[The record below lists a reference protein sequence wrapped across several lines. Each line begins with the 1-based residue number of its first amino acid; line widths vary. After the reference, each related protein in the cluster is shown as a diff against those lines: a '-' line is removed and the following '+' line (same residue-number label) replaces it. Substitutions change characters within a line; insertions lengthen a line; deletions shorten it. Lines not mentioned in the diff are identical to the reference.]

1 MGEMEEEAGCA
12 ATLPLPGELAPGLGS
27 SPWSSPVQTS
37 WLYGLRK
44 QSPERGRT
52 YPLSPAGLR
61 PARTAS
67 PSLRDPADPDLSRNS
82 AACQQSEPGQPRELP
97 GPQFPY

>member
-52 YPLSPAGLR
+52 LPFVPCRLEACLDCKPKPQGSGR
-61 PARTAS
+61 PRS
-67 PSLRDPADPDLSRNS
+67 ESQLCSVS
-82 AACQQSEPGQPRELP
+82 AKRAWATT
-97 GPQFPY
+97 